1 MICLKKCCRILLLYI
16 IIGIICY
23 NPLFGSTQAAF
34 QVEVGQEISY
44 EIKKS
49 KIKVEV
55 DVLKENF
62 EGFKVAGETF
72 PIGETVIV
80 NVTTVKANQ
89 VNWKA
94 LAGNKSETHNIFT
107 SFDLSFFFDALF
119 FISSSTFI
127 QLDPSSIYLSGTI
140 PETYLKPIIIP
151 PILDAA
157 PSTWDYFDY
166 VIEEQASLM
175 SSLLGLTDDYDYN
188 GSYEEMNEM
197 MTFTWGYNSTYA
209 LETYSMNVNS
219 YTTFCYNRSAGLL
232 ESLDTSCYVYGEIE
246 SNNYIITMESQIN
259 QLESEKG
266 FNFAE
271 FFANNKWY
279 IIGGGGGLV
288 AVAIIVSVV
297 LVIKKKKG

>member
-1 MICLKKCCRILLLYI
+1 MKKCCRTLLLFVV
-16 IIGIICY
+16 IGIICY
-23 NPLFGSTQAAF
+23 NPLFSSTRAAF

-49 KIKVEV
+49 KIEVEF
-55 DVLKENF
+55 DILEENF
-62 EGFKVAGETF
+62 KGFKLASKIF

-80 NVTTVKANQ
+80 NVTTVNTNQ

-94 LAGNKSETHNIFT
+94 LAGNKSETYNIVT
-107 SFDLSFFFDALF
+107 SFDLSYFFEALF
-119 FISSSTFI
+119 FISSSTFT
-127 QLDPSSIYLSGTI
+127 QLNPNSIYSSGTI
-140 PETYLKPIIIP
+140 PETYLRPILIP

-157 PSTWDYFDY
+157 PTTWDYFDY
-166 VIEEQASLM
+166 VIEEQESLV
-175 SSLLGLTDDYDYN
+175 SSLLGFADDYDYN

-197 MTFTWGYNSTYA
+197 MTFTWGYNSTYT
-209 LETYSMNVNS
+209 LETYSMNINS
-219 YTTFCYNRSAGLL
+219 YTTFRYNRSVGLL

-246 SNNYIITMESQIN
+246 NNNYIITMESQIN

-266 FNFAE
+266 VNFAE

-288 AVAIIVSVV
+288 AVAIIVSVI
-297 LVIKKKKG
+297 LVIQKKKG